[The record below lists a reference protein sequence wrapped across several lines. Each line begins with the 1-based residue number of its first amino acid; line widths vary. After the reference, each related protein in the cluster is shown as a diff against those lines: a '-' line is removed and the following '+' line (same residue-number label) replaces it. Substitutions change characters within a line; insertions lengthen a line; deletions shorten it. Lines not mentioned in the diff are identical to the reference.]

1 MLYALSLMEN
11 LKQLVEAVLFVS
23 GKPVSLKDLAQSM
36 DTPAGEIKKLITELQ
51 EHYNEHDSAVQIVET
66 VDKKF
71 VMQLKPEFSEV
82 VMNYAP
88 ESGESK
94 AMLKTLSLIAY
105 KQPILQS
112 EVVKYRGTG
121 AYKHIKEMEEEGL
134 IQRTPKERTYL
145 LKTTPKFA
153 EFYGLK
159 SDSLEDI
166 KKFVAEHLE
175 LKKLEEST

>member
-1 MLYALSLMEN
+1 MEN
-11 LKQLVEAVLFVS
+11 PPEIKQLIEAVLFVS
-23 GKPVSLKDLAQSM
+23 GKPVSLKDLASSF
-36 DTPAGEIKKLITELQ
+36 DTSGGEIKKIITELQ
-51 EHYNEHDSAVQIVET
+51 QKYSEQESAVEIVET

-71 VMQLKPEFSEV
+71 VMQLKPEFSEI

-94 AMLKTLSLIAY
+94 ATLKTLSLIAY

-112 EVVKYRGTG
+112 DVIKYRGTG
-121 AYKHIKEMEEEGL
+121 AYKHIKELEGDGL
-134 IQRTPKERTYL
+134 IERTPKERTYL

-159 SDSLEDI
+159 SNSMEDI
-166 KKFVAEHLE
+166 KKFVEEHLE
-175 LKKLEEST
+175 LKKLEDTEP

>member
-1 MLYALSLMEN
+1 MEH

-23 GKPVSLKDLAQSM
+23 GKPVSLKDLAQSFN
-36 DTPAGEIKKLITELQ
+36 TPAGEIRNLIAELQ
-51 EHYNEHDSAVQIVET
+51 KAYAEQESAVEIVET

-71 VMQLKPEFSEV
+71 VMQLKPEFSDIV
-82 VMNYAP
+82 VEYAP

-94 AMLKTLSLIAY
+94 ALLKTLSLIAY

-112 EVVKYRGTG
+112 EVVRYRGTG
-121 AYKHIKEMEEEGL
+121 AYQHIKELEANGL
-134 IQRTPKERTYL
+134 IERRPKERTYL

-159 SDSLEDI
+159 SGSLEDI
-166 KKFVAEHLE
+166 KKFVEEHLE
-175 LKKLEEST
+175 LKKLESET

>member
-1 MLYALSLMEN
+1 MEH

-23 GKPVSLKDLAQSM
+23 GKPVSLKDLAQSFN
-36 DTPAGEIKKLITELQ
+36 TPAGEIRNLIAELQ
-51 EHYNEHDSAVQIVET
+51 KAYTEQESAVEIVET

-71 VMQLKPEFSEV
+71 VMQLKPEFSDIV
-82 VMNYAP
+82 VEYAP

-94 AMLKTLSLIAY
+94 ALLKTLSLIAY

-112 EVVKYRGTG
+112 EVVRYRGTG
-121 AYKHIKEMEEEGL
+121 AYQHIKELEANGL
-134 IQRTPKERTYL
+134 IERRPKERTYL

-159 SDSLEDI
+159 SGSLEDI
-166 KKFVAEHLE
+166 KKFVEEHLE
-175 LKKLEEST
+175 LKKLESET

>member
-1 MLYALSLMEN
+1 MEH

-23 GKPVSLKDLAQSM
+23 GKPVSLKDLAQSFN
-36 DTPAGEIKKLITELQ
+36 TPAGEIRNLIAELQ
-51 EHYNEHDSAVQIVET
+51 KAYAEQESAVEIVET

-71 VMQLKPEFSEV
+71 VMQLKPEFSDIV
-82 VMNYAP
+82 VEYAP

-94 AMLKTLSLIAY
+94 ALLKTLSLIAY

-112 EVVKYRGTG
+112 EVVRYRGTG
-121 AYKHIKEMEEEGL
+121 AYQHIKELETNGL
-134 IQRTPKERTYL
+134 IERRPKERTYL

-159 SDSLEDI
+159 SGSLEDI
-166 KKFVAEHLE
+166 KKFVEEHLE
-175 LKKLEEST
+175 LKKLESET

>member
-1 MLYALSLMEN
+1 MED
-11 LKQLVEAVLFVS
+11 LKKLVEAVLFVS
-23 GKPVSLKDLAQSM
+23 GKPVSLRDLAQSLNI
-36 DTPAGEIKKLITELQ
+36 PGGKIKHMIIELQ
-51 EHYNEHDSAVQIVET
+51 ESYQEMGSAVEIVET

-71 VMQLKPEFSEV
+71 VMQLNPELSEV
-82 VMNYAP
+82 VMDYTP

-105 KQPILQS
+105 KQPVLQS

-121 AYKHIKEMEEEGL
+121 AYKHIKELETEGL
-134 IQRTPKERTYL
+134 IERTPKERTYM

-159 SDSLEDI
+159 SGSVKDI
-166 KKFVAEHLE
+166 KKFVEEHLE
-175 LKKLEEST
+175 LKTPE